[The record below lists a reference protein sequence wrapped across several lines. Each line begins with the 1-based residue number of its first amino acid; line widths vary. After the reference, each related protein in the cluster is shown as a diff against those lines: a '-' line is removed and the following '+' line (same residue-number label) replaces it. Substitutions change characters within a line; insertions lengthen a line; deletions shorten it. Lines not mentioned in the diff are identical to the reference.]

1 MRLHPRAARWQR
13 GCGKTLRQH
22 WRAFAQAGLTMAM
35 GRVELDQSPGTFV
48 SGSRARWLLQARR
61 ARLTASGT
69 ILIFDAEGV
78 SPPNGQHTLTS
89 WTGYSG
95 GRGFARRYA
104 RVLAG
109 YHMNGD
115 LVNRG

>member
-1 MRLHPRAARWQR
+1 
-13 GCGKTLRQH
+13 
-22 WRAFAQAGLTMAM
+22 MAL
-35 GRVELDQSPGTFV
+35 GRVEIEQAPGTYL

-61 ARLTASGT
+61 ARLTANGK
-69 ILIFDAEGV
+69 IVLFDTGGASRPEGCDTPV
-78 SPPNGQHTLTS
+78 R

-95 GRGFARRYA
+95 GSTGARRLA